1 VVLVRGPVG
10 RRMCRT
16 APELRREGGGGT
28 QSEAGT
34 GREKESEAVEETD
47 RLMEQTLG
55 LFDVKEGGV
64 NGRVGPGGA
73 LEVGRLNGHAGA
85 EGVGGRRSMT
95 QMEAGMGDPALA
107 RPRLQMLRLSVEVSE
122 TAENGTTKKRKTGIE
137 VAPVGDRGWG
147 GEGQGERE
155 PLVGSLGNQ
164 EKHATWP
171 LQARQFALGHGDV
184 QTPPGGRAFGR
195 LMSIQ
200 RERERA
206 RGTKRETKRHCTSLA
221 PMYACAV
228 YLVTCLVLHF
238 VYVYVCSHVYVFP
251 RTFVLYI
258 WSRALY
264 RALYMYIYIC
274 SHVHI
279 FPCTLSFVYMVT

>member
-1 VVLVRGPVG
+1 
-10 RRMCRT
+10 
-16 APELRREGGGGT
+16 
-28 QSEAGT
+28 
-34 GREKESEAVEETD
+34 
-47 RLMEQTLG
+47 
-55 LFDVKEGGV
+55 V
-64 NGRVGPGGA
+64 NGLVGPGGA
-73 LEVGRLNGHAGA
+73 VEVGRLNGHAGA

-95 QMEAGMGDPALA
+95 QMEAGMGDAALA
-107 RPRLQMLRLSVEVSE
+107 RPRLQMLRLSVEGSE

-137 VAPVGDRGWG
+137 VAPVGDGGWG

-164 EKHATWP
+164 GKHATWP
-171 LQARQFALGHGDV
+171 LQARQIALGHGDV

-200 RERERA
+200 RERG
-206 RGTKRETKRHCTSLA
+206 RGTERETTRHCTSLA

-238 VYVYVCSHVYVFP
+238 IYVYICSHVCIFP
-251 RTFVLYI
+251 HMFELYI

-264 RALYMYIYIC
+264 RTLYTYIYVPTYIC
-274 SHVHI
+274 SH
-279 FPCTLSFVYMVT
+279 